1 MEFNGKW
8 IAATMLNFTEEG
20 MKQTPIEEL
29 DLADTDMAQLASSFL
44 IISDDKIETCIQLPA
59 EVVEEARAEGAP
71 VSDDGIMVVQTQPIK
86 IKDGIAYYNDGT
98 TGEIM
103 GEEIDGWNQL
113 KLDENGLIDMGMV
126 CYKKA

>member
-1 MEFNGKW
+1 
-8 IAATMLNFTEEG
+8 MLTFTDDG
-20 MKQTPIEEL
+20 MKQTPIEEI
-29 DLADTDMAQLASSFL
+29 DTSDPDMAQMASSFL
-44 IISDDKIETCIQLPA
+44 MISDEKIETCIQLPA
-59 EVVEEARAEGAP
+59 EVIEEAKKEGAP

-113 KLDENGLIDMGMV
+113 KLDENGLLDMGMV